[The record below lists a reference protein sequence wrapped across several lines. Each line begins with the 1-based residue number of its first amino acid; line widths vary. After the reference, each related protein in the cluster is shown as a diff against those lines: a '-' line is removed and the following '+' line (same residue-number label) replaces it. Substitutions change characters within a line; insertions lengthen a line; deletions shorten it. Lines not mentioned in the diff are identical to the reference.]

1 MKNLIRSVLCIV
13 IMNITS
19 LNAEI
24 LKINTQDGYIEVA
37 IESDDTVED
46 IKAAIEEQTEI
57 PASLKTLKLNGETL
71 DDDEQ
76 VDIKEIQR
84 NPDSLQLEVEE

>member
-57 PASLKTLKLNGETL
+57 PASLQTLKLNGETL